1 MPNVVLISGRLG
13 ADPEMKTT
21 PQGKAV
27 CSFRLAM
34 DSFKRDAP
42 AEWITV
48 VAWEKTAEF
57 VGQYLGKGRKA
68 LVEGRLQVRE
78 WEDRETGKKRSV
90 VEVVAMRVEFM
101 DSNPDR
107 AGSGGGEAPARGQQG
122 GGQRQAPAPRAP
134 ASSGGGGDD
143 PGFFDSDVPFGLRL
157 F

>member
-1 MPNVVLISGRLG
+1 MPNVVIISGRLG

-27 CSFRLAM
+27 CSFRLAL

-48 VAWEKTAEF
+48 TAWEKTAEF

-90 VEVVAMRVEFM
+90 VEVVATRVEFM
-101 DSNPDR
+101 DSNPER
-107 AGSGGGEAPARGQQG
+107 GGEAPASGQG
-122 GGQRQAPAPRAP
+122 SGQRAPLAGGTPP
-134 ASSGGGGDD
+134 QTSGD
-143 PGFFDSDVPFGLRL
+143 PGYFDNDVPF
-157 F
+157 